1 MIYYIF
7 TFYEEKEDIYMMC
20 YKEIYGMHD
29 ICVTK
34 RYIRIDKVS
43 AVAVNRVGCR
53 WGGCW
58 GRELAQ
64 GKRGGR

>member
-1 MIYYIF
+1 
-7 TFYEEKEDIYMMC
+7 
-20 YKEIYGMHD
+20 MHD

-53 WGGCW
+53 LGGCW
-58 GRELAQ
+58 GRGLAQ
-64 GKRGGR
+64 GKRGGGKVDEGIWLGLG

>member
-1 MIYYIF
+1 MVCMIYVLQR
-7 TFYEEKEDIYMMC
+7 DN
-20 YKEIYGMHD
+20 
-29 ICVTK
+29 
-34 RYIRIDKVS
+34 IRIDKVS

-64 GKRGGR
+64 GKRGGKVDEGIWLGLG